1 MSRLLSLIMSDD
13 KDIQKLPT
21 DSDSVRE
28 RKRIFLDSY
37 SEVGTVS
44 EAALTVGMKRHSVF
58 MWVKRDDQ
66 FAKEFEESK
75 KAFAEKLEGIALD
88 LVNQMKENKDYKHP
102 TLLITL
108 LNANNP
114 AKYRGTAE
122 VDNTARDFIAGLRR
136 VSKESREL
144 PEQNNDNVGIIP
156 YQGAKEAIQKKFG
169 SLKNGN
175 ADSD

>member
-1 MSRLLSLIMSDD
+1 MSDD

-21 DSDSVRE
+21 NSDSVRE
-28 RKRIFLDSY
+28 RKRKFLDKY
-37 SEVGTVS
+37 DEVGTITN
-44 EAALTVGMKRHSVF
+44 AALTSGIERTIVYRWIKT
-58 MWVKRDDQ
+58 DEE

-75 KAFAEKLEGIALD
+75 KSFSEKLEGIALD
-88 LVNQMKENKDYKHP
+88 LIEQMKINMDYKHP

-144 PEQNNDNVGIIP
+144 PEQNNDNAGIIP